1 MLNVY
6 SSQSFGV
13 LRVQS
18 HMPITQ
24 LLPSATKLRRLCF
37 YRCLSVH
44 KGGGSAC
51 SLGGMVMGGCMVWGR
66 GTWSLGGGVGI
77 PACTEAD
84 PFPGE
89 RRLLLCTVGIL
100 LECILVRFFF
110 KSPCPVSPIHL
121 SGQKEILC

>member
-44 KGGGSAC
+44 KRGGVHVPWGAWSW
-51 SLGGMVMGGCMVWGR
+51 GGAWSGGR
-66 GTWSLGGGVGI
+66 GTWSLGGIGI

-100 LECILVRFFF
+100 LECILVRFYF